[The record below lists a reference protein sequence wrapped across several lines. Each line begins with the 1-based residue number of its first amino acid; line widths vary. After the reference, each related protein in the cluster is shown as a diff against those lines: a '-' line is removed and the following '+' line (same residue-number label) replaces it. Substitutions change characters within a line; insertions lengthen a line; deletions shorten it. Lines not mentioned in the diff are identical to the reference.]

1 MLCTISCDSSSAMRF
16 QVIKH
21 LNPAPHRLLSTTL
34 SDLPRKSF
42 YSSFVAVVAPRQA
55 RLFTT
60 KTLTTARAQLP
71 DNTQLSRSNPPS
83 IAGGKHFRSRESQ
96 QTSSLSTMAS
106 PDYANPVD
114 FYREYIAERLAPL
127 VERQPSEIYP
137 LLSWTTTL
145 DKGDLILPAAAL
157 RIKGK
162 KPQDIAADVVSK
174 FPADDSTAV
183 TIEAQGAF
191 LAFFF
196 KPTEL
201 IKRVVPQ
208 ILSQKEAYGP
218 NTSLGLL
225 DPKDPSKGQKKVI
238 VEFSSPNIAKEFHQ
252 GHLRSTIIGGFLS
265 KLFAKTGW
273 EVIRMNYLGDWGKQ
287 YGLLANGF
295 RKFGNDEELEKDSIQ
310 HLFKVYVQISKIQ
323 KDQNEPIDE
332 LKKEILEK
340 RKAGA
345 DVTDLE
351 TKLAPLVDA
360 SEDEAARKYFKS
372 MEDGDP
378 EAVALWNR
386 FRDMS
391 IAKYKKTYERLNI
404 EFDVFSGE
412 SQVGKEMMDT
422 VLTDLKKQGI
432 AEVDQGAT
440 LIDFSKH
447 GAKKLNKAIIIRKD
461 GTPLY
466 LTRDLAAI
474 LERHEK
480 FHFDKMVYVIAD
492 QQNEHVAQLFK
503 TTDISG
509 HKDVADKCEHV
520 SFGMVKGM
528 STRKGTVKFLDDVI
542 AAVREVMW
550 DVMRKNEKKYEQL
563 ENPEAIADIL
573 AISAIMVQ
581 DLKGKI
587 RNGYEFNIDQMT
599 AFEGDT
605 GPYLQYAHARLC
617 SIERKAGVDSSTL
630 SSADLSKLSE
640 SHAVN
645 LVRALAQW
653 PDVVTNTVKTQEP
666 ATVLTYLFKM
676 AHALSSS
683 YDHLQVV
690 GSEPELQ
697 KARLAL
703 YEAARQVLW
712 NGMTLLGLS
721 PLDRM

>member
-1 MLCTISCDSSSAMRF
+1 
-16 QVIKH
+16 
-21 LNPAPHRLLSTTL
+21 
-34 SDLPRKSF
+34 
-42 YSSFVAVVAPRQA
+42 
-55 RLFTT
+55 
-60 KTLTTARAQLP
+60 
-71 DNTQLSRSNPPS
+71 
-83 IAGGKHFRSRESQ
+83 
-96 QTSSLSTMAS
+96 MAK
-106 PDYANPVD
+106 YENPVD
-114 FYREYIAERLAPL
+114 FYRQHIAERLAPL
-127 VERQPSEIYP
+127 VDKKESEIYP
-137 LLSWTTTL
+137 VLSWTTTL

-162 KPQDIAADVVSK
+162 KPQEIADDVASK
-174 FPADDSTAV
+174 FPTDDQTLV
-183 TIEAQGAF
+183 TIQAQGAF

-196 KPTEL
+196 KPQSL
-201 IKRVVPQ
+201 ISRVVPL
-208 ILSQKEAYGP
+208 ILQQKEAYGP
-218 NTSLGLL
+218 NPTLGLK
-225 DPKDPSKGQKKVI
+225 DPKDESKGSKKVI

-265 KLFAKTGW
+265 KLYAQTGW

-295 RKFGNDEELEKDSIQ
+295 RKFGSDEQLEKDSIQ
-310 HLFKVYVQISKIQ
+310 HLFQVYVQISKIQ
-323 KDQNEPIDE
+323 KEQNEPIDA
-332 LKKEILEK
+332 LKKEITEK
-340 RKAGA
+340 RKTGQ
-345 DVTDLE
+345 DVSELE
-351 TKLAPLVDA
+351 AKLAPLVDA

-372 MEDGDP
+372 MEDNDP
-378 EAVALWNR
+378 DAIALWTK
-386 FRDMS
+386 FRDLS
-391 IAKYKKTYERLNI
+391 ISKYKKTYQRLNI
-404 EFDVFSGE
+404 AFDVFSGE
-412 SQVGKEMMDT
+412 SQVGKEMMEK

-447 GAKKLNKAIIIRKD
+447 GAKKLNKAIIIRRD

-480 FHFDKMVYVIAD
+480 YGFDKMIYVIAD

-503 TTDISG
+503 TTEISG
-509 HKDVADKCEHV
+509 HKDVASKCEHI

-542 AAVREVMW
+542 ADVRVKMW
-550 DVMRKNEKKYEQL
+550 DVMKSNEKKYEQL
-563 ENPEAIADIL
+563 ENPEAIADVL
-573 AISAIMVQ
+573 AISSIMVQ
-581 DLKGKI
+581 DLKGKV
-587 RNGYEFNIDQMT
+587 RNGYDFNIDQMT

-617 SIERKAGVDSSTL
+617 SIERKAGVDLSTL
-630 SSADLSKLSE
+630 SSADWSKLSE

-683 YDHLQVV
+683 YDQLQVV

-721 PLDRM
+721 PVERM

>member
-1 MLCTISCDSSSAMRF
+1 MAD
-16 QVIKH
+16 
-21 LNPAPHRLLSTTL
+21 
-34 SDLPRKSF
+34 
-42 YSSFVAVVAPRQA
+42 YS
-55 RLFTT
+55 
-60 KTLTTARAQLP
+60 
-71 DNTQLSRSNPPS
+71 
-83 IAGGKHFRSRESQ
+83 
-96 QTSSLSTMAS
+96 
-106 PDYANPVD
+106 NPVD
-114 FYREYIAERLAPL
+114 FYRQHIAERLAPL
-127 VERQPSEIYP
+127 ADKKDSELYP
-137 LLSWTTTL
+137 LLSWTQTL
-145 DKGDLILPAAAL
+145 DKGDLLLPAAAL
-157 RIKGK
+157 RVKGK
-162 KPQDIAADVVSK
+162 NPQDLARELAEK
-174 FPADDSTAV
+174 FPTDETTLVTAA
-183 TIEAQGAF
+183 AQGPF
-191 LAFFF
+191 VSFYF
-196 KPTEL
+196 KPEDLHKRILPL
-201 IKRVVPQ
+201 I
-208 ILSQKEAYGP
+208 LTQKNAYGANQAP
-218 NTSLGLL
+218 GLR
-225 DPKDPSKGQKKVI
+225 DASDPSKGKKKVI

-265 KLFAKTGW
+265 KLFELSGW
-273 EVIRMNYLGDWGKQ
+273 EVLRMNYLGDWGKQ

-295 RKFGNDEELEKDSIQ
+295 KKFGSDEQLEKDSIQ
-310 HLFKVYVQISKIQ
+310 HLFHVYVKISKIKAEQ
-323 KDQNEPIDE
+323 DEPINA

-340 RKAGA
+340 RKAGE
-345 DVTDLE
+345 DVSDLE
-351 TKLAPLVDA
+351 AKLAPLVNE

-372 MEDGDP
+372 MEDNDP
-378 EAVALWNR
+378 EAVALWTR

-391 IAKYKKTYERLNI
+391 IDKYKKTYERLNI
-404 EFDVFSGE
+404 AFDVFSGE
-412 SQVGKEMMDT
+412 SQVSKEKMEQ
-422 VLTDLKKQGI
+422 VLDNLKKQGI
-432 AEVDQGAT
+432 AEEDQGAT
-440 LIDFSKH
+440 LIDFTKH

-480 FHFDKMVYVIAD
+480 YHFDKMIYVVAD

-503 TTDISG
+503 TTDLGG
-509 HKDVADKCEHV
+509 HKDIADKCEHV

-542 AAVREVMW
+542 ASVREVMW

-563 ENPEAIADIL
+563 EDPEAVADIL

-581 DLKGKI
+581 DLKGKV
-587 RNGYEFNIDQMT
+587 RNGYDFNIDQMT

-617 SIERKAGVDSSTL
+617 SIERKAGLDLDTL
-630 SSADLSKLSE
+630 KSADLSKLSE
-640 SHAVN
+640 THAIN
-645 LVRALAQW
+645 LVRSLAQW
-653 PDVVTNTVKTQEP
+653 PDVVANTLKTKEP

-721 PLDRM
+721 PVKRM

>member
-1 MLCTISCDSSSAMRF
+1 M
-16 QVIKH
+16 
-21 LNPAPHRLLSTTL
+21 
-34 SDLPRKSF
+34 
-42 YSSFVAVVAPRQA
+42 
-55 RLFTT
+55 
-60 KTLTTARAQLP
+60 
-71 DNTQLSRSNPPS
+71 
-83 IAGGKHFRSRESQ
+83 G
-96 QTSSLSTMAS
+96 
-106 PDYANPVD
+106 DYVNPVD
-114 FYREYIAERLAPL
+114 FYRQHIAERLAPL
-127 VERQPSEIYP
+127 TDKKEAEVYP
-137 LLSWTTTL
+137 LLSWTQTL
-145 DKGDLILPAAAL
+145 DKGDLMLPSAAL
-157 RIKGK
+157 RVKGK
-162 KPQDIAADVVSK
+162 NPQDLAKDLADK
-174 FPADDSTAV
+174 FPTDEKTLVTA
-183 TIEAQGAF
+183 TAQGPF
-191 LAFFF
+191 VSFFF
-196 KPTEL
+196 KPEDL
-201 IKRVVPQ
+201 NKRVIPV
-208 ILSQKEAYGP
+208 ILKQKDTYGANRAP
-218 NTSLGLL
+218 GLR
-225 DPKDPSKGQKKVI
+225 DPKDPSKGFKKII

-265 KLFAKTGW
+265 KLFELSGW
-273 EVIRMNYLGDWGKQ
+273 EVLRMNYLGDWGKQ

-295 RKFGNDEELEKDSIQ
+295 KKFGSDEQLEKDSIQ
-310 HLFKVYVQISKIQ
+310 HLFQVYVKISKIKAEQ
-323 KDQNEPIDE
+323 DEPINA

-340 RKAGA
+340 RKAGE

-351 TKLAPLVDA
+351 TKLAPLVDQ

-372 MEDGDP
+372 MEDNDP
-378 EAVALWNR
+378 DAIELWTR

-391 IAKYKKTYERLNI
+391 IDKYKKTYERLNI
-404 EFDVFSGE
+404 AFDVFSGE
-412 SQVGKEMMDT
+412 SQVGKEKMDN
-422 VLTDLKKQGI
+422 VLATLKEKGI
-432 AEVDQGAT
+432 AEEDQGAT

-474 LERHEK
+474 LERHETY
-480 FHFDKMVYVIAD
+480 HFDKMVYVIAD

-503 TTDISG
+503 TTEIGG
-509 HKDVADKCEHV
+509 HKEIADKCEHV

-542 AAVREVMW
+542 ASVREVMW

-563 ENPEAIADIL
+563 EDPEAVADVL

-581 DLKGKI
+581 DLKGKV
-587 RNGYEFNIDQMT
+587 RNGYDFNIDQMV

-617 SIERKAGVDSSTL
+617 SIERKAGVDLSTL
-630 SSADLSKLSE
+630 DSADLSQLAE
-640 SHAVN
+640 THAIN
-645 LVRALAQW
+645 LVRSLAQW
-653 PDVVTNTVKTQEP
+653 PDVVANTLKTKEP

-721 PLDRM
+721 PVKRM

>member
-1 MLCTISCDSSSAMRF
+1 
-16 QVIKH
+16 
-21 LNPAPHRLLSTTL
+21 
-34 SDLPRKSF
+34 
-42 YSSFVAVVAPRQA
+42 
-55 RLFTT
+55 
-60 KTLTTARAQLP
+60 
-71 DNTQLSRSNPPS
+71 
-83 IAGGKHFRSRESQ
+83 
-96 QTSSLSTMAS
+96 MAS
-106 PDYANPVD
+106 YINPVD
-114 FYREYIAERLAPL
+114 FYRQHIAERLAPL
-127 VERQPSEIYP
+127 ADKQESEVYP
-137 LLSWTTTL
+137 LLSWTQTL
-145 DKGDLILPAAAL
+145 DKGDLMLPTAAL

-162 KPQDIAADVVSK
+162 NPQDLAKDLADK
-174 FPADDSTAV
+174 FPADEKTLVTAQ
-183 TIEAQGAF
+183 AQGPF
-191 LAFFF
+191 VSFFF
-196 KPTEL
+196 KPEDL
-201 IKRVVPQ
+201 NKRVLPL
-208 ILSQKEAYGP
+208 ILKQKNSYGANRAP
-218 NTSLGLL
+218 GLR
-225 DPKDPSKGQKKVI
+225 DPSDESKGSKKVI

-265 KLFAKTGW
+265 KLFELSGW
-273 EVIRMNYLGDWGKQ
+273 EVLRMNYLGDWGKQ

-295 RKFGNDEELEKDSIQ
+295 KKFGSDEQLEQDSIQ
-310 HLFKVYVQISKIQ
+310 HLFQVYVKISKIKAEQ
-323 KDQNEPIDE
+323 DEPINA

-340 RKAGA
+340 RKTGG
-345 DVTDLE
+345 DVSDLE
-351 TKLAPLVDA
+351 AKLAPLVEK

-372 MEDGDP
+372 MEDNDP
-378 EAVALWNR
+378 EAIALWNR

-391 IAKYKKTYERLNI
+391 IDKYKKTYERLNI
-404 EFDVFSGE
+404 AFDVFSGE
-412 SQVGKEMMDT
+412 SQVSKDKMDSVLNTLKE
-422 VLTDLKKQGI
+422 KGI
-432 AEVDQGAT
+432 AEEDQGAT

-474 LERHEK
+474 LERHDK
-480 FHFDKMVYVIAD
+480 YHFDKMIYVIAD

-503 TTDISG
+503 TTEIGG
-509 HKDVADKCEHV
+509 HKEIAEKCEHV

-542 AAVREVMW
+542 ASVREVMW

-563 ENPEAIADIL
+563 EDPESVADIL

-581 DLKGKI
+581 DLKGKV
-587 RNGYEFNIDQMT
+587 RNGYDFNIDQMT

-617 SIERKAGVDSSTL
+617 SIERKAGLDLSTL
-630 SSADLSKLSE
+630 HDADLSKLSE
-640 SHAVN
+640 THAIN

-653 PDVVTNTVKTQEP
+653 PDVVANTLKTKEP

-697 KARLAL
+697 KTRLAL

-721 PLDRM
+721 PVERM